1 MVEELL
7 HADAPVLAVGHAD
20 GPVGFAGVVEEPGG
34 LAEALEGHEHL
45 DALVPRH
52 VSVLVVV
59 HDEDGGVDLVHAEQR
74 TVFGIDLGMFP
85 HRGAEAALGVFV
97 LETACQTGTPADA
110 AVGAEH
116 VDHGSSA
123 LDGCKAIGARGEVGA
138 LIATPAVS
146 AGADVTAIDE
156 AQALHLVETRKDAVV
171 GRFAGMSVG
180 VADVGHEDEIAVAGE
195 GVEVADRALR
205 RGHAVVE
212 ERLAVAL
219 VVIDDERI
227 LPGGVEVG
235 RLEEETFEGD
245 ALVAGPL
252 DGFGR
257 APEERLLLGF
267 EVGQTDGLTE
277 GEVPGIE
284 VGATHVGIMFE
295 GAFGPKDDGCVLG
308 LGGQGAEHE
317 VAAVEGKGLG
327 GTLEGGAE
335 VARAFGRLVE
345 GAQHLYFLGLEAIAF
360 LLLVEAQQ
368 TVLALLLTSVE
379 RQSGRHATL
388 GRNAPDVVAIVEEQ
402 RLVVVEPACC
412 PIRLGVVGMVVLLV
426 PAGKGLWRG
435 DASAQACGQFD
446 GVPATVGEVVSVG
459 VVAQGGDAVGGVV
472 GLRDCATFARG
483 DIDDGVVATRHSLPH
498 RTERVG
504 LRVGEQAIAAVGIV
518 VACKGRIE
526 AVGKLDDTSVGKMT
540 DGHEGALAFAV
551 LLIGLH
557 GVLHGFVPTP
567 DLHIGTV
574 APEGEGVGL
583 TGSSSGAEEEAA
595 AVLREVELAVGTQH
609 EALGEGVVDAVGKL
623 ADFAIGGGHP
633 ELATS
638 ALRLL
643 LVGGAPE
650 EGELRAVFAEGDAF
664 GFLSDAFLDE
674 NGIGAG
680 YRSTLLLH
688 NRCRQ
693 GEHIE
698 AAGVGLAGLERG
710 EIERLPFL
718 RKSVTINVF
727 ERFCNRAVG
736 DEAHIERAVLGF
748 ELIGQPIG
756 LVGNLV
762 VAQRVDA
769 FGGTCRQIIDEKR
782 VERRVLV
789 LLRLVVASVLFL
801 QGTGV
806 AHGFG
811 LVRLDEKI
819 SGRLGE
825 REAIDGEEGLDL
837 LALCI
842 EEQGGGIAGII
853 LDLGGLVAIAAPG
866 FVHDEAV
873 LAIVGDG
880 TVGDALPL
888 HDVVDGEGTL
898 LGGKGQHN
906 DGQHRCGEEII
917 KKCFS
922 NHSYH
927 YMWVQR

>member
-1 MVEELL
+1 
-7 HADAPVLAVGHAD
+7 
-20 GPVGFAGVVEEPGG
+20 
-34 LAEALEGHEHL
+34 
-45 DALVPRH
+45 
-52 VSVLVVV
+52 
-59 HDEDGGVDLVHAEQR
+59 
-74 TVFGIDLGMFP
+74 
-85 HRGAEAALGVFV
+85 
-97 LETACQTGTPADA
+97 
-110 AVGAEH
+110 
-116 VDHGSSA
+116 
-123 LDGCKAIGARGEVGA
+123 
-138 LIATPAVS
+138 
-146 AGADVTAIDE
+146 
-156 AQALHLVETRKDAVV
+156 
-171 GRFAGMSVG
+171 MSVG
-180 VADVGHEDEIAVAGE
+180 VADVGHEDEIAVASE

-205 RGHAVVE
+205 RGHSVVE
-212 ERLAVAL
+212 ECLAVAL

-227 LPGGVEVG
+227 FPGGVEVG
-235 RLEEETFEGD
+235 RLEEKSFEGD

-257 APEERLLLGF
+257 TPEERLLLGF
-267 EVGQTDGLTE
+267 EVGQSDGLTE
-277 GEVPGIE
+277 GEVSGVE

-327 GTLEGGAE
+327 GTLEGRAE
-335 VARAFGRLVE
+335 VAGAFRRLVE

-368 TVLALLLTSVE
+368 TVLALLLTAVE
-379 RQSGRHATL
+379 RQSGGHAAL
-388 GRNAPDVVAIVEEQ
+388 GRNAPDVVAVVEEQ

-412 PIRLGVVGMVVLLV
+412 TIRLGVVGVVVLLV
-426 PAGKGLWRG
+426 PAGEGLGRG
-435 DASAQACGQFD
+435 DASAKARSQFD

-459 VVAQGGDAVGGVV
+459 VVPQGGDAVGGVV
-472 GLRDCATFARG
+472 GLGDGTTFARG
-483 DIDDGVVATRHSLPH
+483 DIDDGVVATRHTLPH

-504 LRVGEQAIAAVGIV
+504 LRVGEQAVAAVGIV

-540 DGHEGALAFAV
+540 DSHVGALAFAI

-557 GVLHGFVPTP
+557 GVLHGFVPAP

-574 APEGEGVGL
+574 ALEGEGVGL

-595 AVLREVELAVGTQH
+595 AVLREVELAVWTQYK
-609 EALGEGVVDAVGKL
+609 ALGEGVVDAVGEL
-623 ADFAIGGGHP
+623 ADISIGGGHP
-633 ELATS
+633 ELATC

-643 LVGGAPE
+643 LVGGAPK
-650 EGELRAVFAEGDAF
+650 EGEFRAVFAEGDAF
-664 GFLSDAFLDE
+664 GFLSDALLYEEGFEGFERLLTSLRASKARSERFERFEGFGTFLLHV
-674 NGIGAG
+674 GAG
-680 YRSTLLLH
+680 
-688 NRCRQ
+688 Q
-693 GEHIE
+693 GKHIE
-698 AAGVGLAGLERG
+698 SAGVGLTGLERG

-718 RKSVTINVF
+718 RKSVTVNVF
-727 ERFCNRAVG
+727 ERFCDSAVG
-736 DEAHIERAVLGF
+736 NEAHIKRAVLGP

-769 FGGTCRQIIDEKR
+769 FGLAACQIIDEKR
-782 VERRVLV
+782 VEWRVLV
-789 LLRLVVASVLFL
+789 LLRLVVACVLFL

-806 AHGFG
+806 TYGFG
-811 LVRLDEKI
+811 LVRLDEEK

-837 LALCI
+837 LALRV

-898 LGGKGQHN
+898 LGRKGQHN

-922 NHSYH
+922 NHSC
-927 YMWVQR
+927 